1 MTPSTIETP
10 EHSSSSVGTPSLFRK
25 HRARA
30 VRHAF
35 GLAAI
40 GALMLAQASASAQ
53 TLYQVTA
60 LGTLPGAT
68 VSEAFDI
75 NDLGQVVGQA
85 SLGSTNLQAFYWT
98 QATGMVAVG
107 DLAGGRV
114 ESGAYGI
121 NNLGQVVGYSHTA
134 NGDRPFLWTPGAALQ
149 DLGAFSGRDIN
160 GPRARAINDSSV
172 VTGAEAQG
180 GTRAFQWTASTGLTD
195 IGTLTPAGSG
205 RSDHAY
211 DINNAG
217 QIVGESGANQP
228 FLRLADGTLLDLGDL
243 GTGAGAA
250 YGINNLGQVVG
261 TSGSGDRAFIWTS
274 TGGMQE
280 LAASGAGWSNSQ
292 ANEIN
297 DAGVAVGD
305 AIINSAATAFV
316 WTAATGMVDL
326 NTLIDP
332 NDPLYG
338 LVDLN
343 RASAIN
349 NLGQIVGIGS
359 FDGQGT
365 ALAYLLTPVPEPHAL
380 MLVLAGLLPVW
391 RRRSRAGE
399 PGARASR

>member
-1 MTPSTIETP
+1 MTASTIETP
-10 EHSSSSVGTPSLFRK
+10 EHSSSSVDTPSLFRK

-35 GLAAI
+35 GLAAV
-40 GALMLAQASASAQ
+40 GALLLAQASAHAQ
-53 TLYQVTA
+53 TLYRVTA

-98 QATGMVAVG
+98 QTTGMVAIG

-114 ESGAYGI
+114 ESAAYGI

-134 NGDRPFLWTPGAALQ
+134 DGDRPFLWTPGASLQ
-149 DLGAFSGRDIN
+149 NLGFLAGRSIN
-160 GPRARAINDSSV
+160 NPQARAINASGV
-172 VTGAEAQG
+172 VTGAETQG
-180 GTRAFQWTASTGLTD
+180 GTRAFQWTASTGITD
-195 IGTLTPAGSG
+195 IGSLTPAGSG
-205 RSDHAY
+205 RSDQAF
-211 DINNAG
+211 DINDAG
-217 QIVGESGANQP
+217 QIVGESGANSP
-228 FLRLADGTLLDLGDL
+228 FLRQADGTLLDLGDL

-261 TSGSGDRAFIWTS
+261 TSGSSDHAFIWTS

-280 LAASGAGWSNSQ
+280 MLASGEGWTNSQ

-297 DAGVAVGD
+297 DAGIAVGD
-305 AIINSAATAFV
+305 AIINSRSTAFM
-316 WTAATGMVDL
+316 WTSATGMVNL

-349 NLGQIVGIGS
+349 SLGQIVGIGS

-380 MLVLAGLLPVW
+380 LLVLAGLLPAGL
-391 RRRSRAGE
+391 RR
-399 PGARASR
+399 ARVRGPSLA